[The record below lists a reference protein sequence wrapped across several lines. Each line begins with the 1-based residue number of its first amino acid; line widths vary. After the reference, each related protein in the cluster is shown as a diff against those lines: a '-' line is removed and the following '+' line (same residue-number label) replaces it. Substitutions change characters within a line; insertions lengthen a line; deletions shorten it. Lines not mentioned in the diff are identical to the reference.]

1 MQDGLNLLQEKIER
15 KGEYRMSG
23 PMQNAQQ
30 NRRPDINYDE
40 IDQEVNKILN
50 IGNVDEN
57 GSEMI
62 EIAAKYAK
70 KSKNRLTVTQIRKIF
85 NDISK
90 LDSSKEDYKYRLNL
104 ILVNFIYNSR
114 RSNYPEDF
122 EYLVERLIKLTV
134 KKGKEELKR
143 FKDFFEAFVAYHKAY
158 GGK

>member
-1 MQDGLNLLQEKIER
+1 MPA
-15 KGEYRMSG
+15 
-23 PMQNAQQ
+23 PMQNTQQ
-30 NRRPDINYDE
+30 NRRTEIDFKE
-40 IDQEVNKILN
+40 IDQEANTILN
-50 IGNVDEN
+50 IGNVDKN
-57 GSEMI
+57 GSQMI
-62 EIAAKYAK
+62 QIAAKYAN

-114 RSNYPEDF
+114 RSSYPEDF

-134 KKGKEELKR
+134 EKGKEELKR